1 MTKVALQV
9 HDDSLAPMFM
19 KGDVIVI
26 DVQCNVCS
34 DLIISSVSE
43 KSIYLAPTPASQHSP
58 VVGTLISH
66 HRYF

>member
-9 HDDSLAPMFM
+9 HDDSLAPVFI
-19 KGDVIVI
+19 KGDVIVV

-34 DLIISSVSE
+34 ELTISFVNE
-43 KSIYLAPTPASQHSP
+43 KVIYLAPTPASQHSP